1 MKEPNSNKSTY
12 LQFILSM
19 VIIGTIGVFRRYIP
33 ISSAMLAF
41 SRGIMGALSL
51 AAFVKLKGG
60 KIRHGIEGRKLIFL
74 IINGAIIGVNW
85 IFLFEAYRFT
95 TVAVATLC
103 YYLQP
108 TLLILASPIVFRERL
123 TGRKMFFALTAFAG
137 MVLVS
142 GILRAGGAQADS
154 FRGVLFGLAAAVLY
168 TVAVI
173 GNKKITG
180 VDPFEKTMIQ
190 LASAAIVLIP
200 YILLTENFSEIQ
212 LDTRSILLIL
222 IVGIIHTGFVYLLY
236 FGSME
241 HMSAQAVA
249 VLSYIDP
256 VVAILASC
264 IFLREP
270 ISALE
275 IIGAVLIIGS
285 AILSEREGHEDIHDA

>member
-1 MKEPNSNKSTY
+1 MKDKSDTRSTY

-33 ISSAMLAF
+33 VSSAILAF
-41 SRGIMGALSL
+41 SRGILGSLSL
-51 AAFVKLKGG
+51 IAFVKLRGRR
-60 KIRHGIEGRKLIFL
+60 IRHGIEGRKLLLL
-74 IINGAIIGVNW
+74 ILNGAIIGVNW

-108 TLLILASPIVFRERL
+108 TLLILASPVFFKERL
-123 TGRKMFFALTAFAG
+123 TSRKLFFAFTAFVG

-142 GILRAGGAQADS
+142 GILKAGGAQTDS
-154 FRGVLFGLAAAVLY
+154 FRGVIFGLAAAVLY
-168 TVAVI
+168 TAAVI

-180 VDPFEKTMIQ
+180 VDPFEKTIIQ

-200 YILLTENFSEIQ
+200 YILLTEDLTDIKLEPRTIV
-212 LDTRSILLIL
+212 LIL
-222 IVGIIHTGFVYLLY
+222 IVGVIHTGLVYLLY

-241 HMSAQAVA
+241 HMTAQAVA

-264 IFLREP
+264 VFLREG
-270 ISALE
+270 ISILE
-275 IIGAVLIIGS
+275 MIGAVLIIGS
-285 AILSEREGHEDIHDA
+285 AIMSEKEGGRT